1 MDTLGFLF
9 FAFVSL
15 VFLFSSKANGGGKE
29 DVIGAI
35 IDTSSRVGEEE
46 SLAMEMAAEDF
57 NNHFNQT
64 LHLIVKDSQSQPFQ
78 AALMAM
84 DLIETERAK
93 AILGPNSWEEAKLV
107 AEIGSGTQTPILSFH
122 ETTPN
127 WAIEK
132 WPFLIQA
139 SSDHCNQMK
148 AIAAIVQ
155 SWKWRQVTLLYE
167 DVDSYVNGVFPYL
180 SDALYGIDAVI
191 AELVALPSADSPSS
205 LLFDALMRLREG
217 QCRVFILHS
226 SLELALKIFE
236 TAKTLDMMEKDFVWI
251 ATHSITDMV
260 HSIDHVNISYMQGG
274 LGVKSYFSDSGDYY
288 KSFYKRFR
296 KRFQV
301 RHPHEENHEPGIFA
315 VQAYDAVWT
324 VGLASIGGSGSISTD
339 MRGQNLLEKIL
350 ESDFNG
356 LTSQIQFIDQ
366 KLPATKIFGVINIV
380 GRSYRELGF
389 WSENMGFSETVE
401 MGAKN
406 FSSMENLE
414 PVIWPKGPKTTPKGW
429 TFPISSSATLRIG
442 VPTSTFKQFVTVEKD
457 NSPHQGNNYT
467 GFSIEVFKAAI
478 EYLPYPLPYEFVNF
492 TGSYDDLVQSI
503 YLKEFD
509 AVVGDV
515 AIISKR
521 YKWAEFSHPYT
532 EPGLL
537 LVSPVRLQTRDKA
550 WLFMRPFTITMW
562 LLTGIINIF
571 NGFVVWFIER
581 NHCPE
586 LKGPLLN
593 QIGTLLWL
601 AFNTLFSLH
610 GEKMHSNLSRMA
622 MVVWLFVAL
631 VITQSYTASLTS
643 MLTLQKFEATV
654 KDVEVLK
661 ATQAPVGYGK
671 GSYVEAYLI
680 DVLGFNSKLLTNY
693 RTPEEYDQAFRNQSI
708 KAAFIEAPLATVF
721 LTKYCKGYTHSG
733 PSFKIGGFGYAF
745 PSGSQFVP
753 DMSEAI
759 LKLSEQG
766 RLRELEN
773 GMIASE
779 TCVDEDSIKDY
790 STLSLNS
797 FWLLFMISIGSS
809 TMALIIYVFHKLNFE
824 ELMVEYLTVWV
835 FISAVIKQRWH
846 QRRQLPRRVS
856 DPEIGP
862 HAEIC
867 PSASSFAIQG
877 LARH

>member
-1 MDTLGFLF
+1 MGTLRFLF

-15 VFLFSSKANGGGKE
+15 VFLFSSKAKGGVKE

-35 IDTSSRVGEEE
+35 IDTSSRVGKEE
-46 SLAMEMAAEDF
+46 SLAMEMAVEDF

-64 LHLIVKDSQSQPFQ
+64 LHLIVKDCQSQPLQ
-78 AALMAM
+78 AALMAV
-84 DLIETERAK
+84 DLIETERVK

-107 AEIGSGTQTPILSFH
+107 AEIGSRTQTPVLSFD
-122 ETTPN
+122 ETTPT
-127 WAIEK
+127 WAIDK

-139 SSDHCNQMK
+139 SSDQSIQMK

-167 DVDSYVNGVFPYL
+167 DIDSYANGVFPYL
-180 SDALYGIDAVI
+180 SDAFYAIDVMI
-191 AELVALPSADSPSS
+191 AELVALPPANSPSS
-205 LLFDALMRLREG
+205 LLFDALLRLREG

-236 TAKTLDMMEKDFVWI
+236 TAKNVEMMEKDFVWI
-251 ATHSITDMV
+251 VTHSVSSMV
-260 HSIDHVNISYMQGG
+260 HSIDHVNISYIQGG
-274 LGVKSYFSDSGDYY
+274 LGVKSYFSNSGDYY
-288 KSFYKRFR
+288 KLFYKRFS
-296 KRFQV
+296 KRFLA
-301 RHPHEENHEPGIFA
+301 RHPHEENYEPGIFA

-324 VGLASIGGSGSISTD
+324 VGLASMGGSGSISTD
-339 MRGQNLLEKIL
+339 MRGQHLLEKIL

-356 LTSQIQFIDQ
+356 LTSQIQFIDH

-389 WSENMGFSETVE
+389 WSENMGFMETVE
-401 MGAKN
+401 IGAKN

-429 TFPISSSATLRIG
+429 TFPSSSNATLRIG
-442 VPTSTFKQFVTVEKD
+442 VPTSTFKQYVTVEKD
-457 NSPHQGNNYT
+457 SPPQGNNYM
-467 GFSIEVFKAAI
+467 GFAIEVFKAAI

-492 TGSYDDLVQSI
+492 TGVYDDLVQKV

-509 AVVGDV
+509 ATVGDV

-532 EPGLL
+532 EPELV
-537 LVSPVRLQTRDKA
+537 LVSPVQLQTSDKA

-562 LLTGIINIF
+562 LLTGIINVF
-571 NGFVVWFIER
+571 NGFVVWLIER

-610 GEKMHSNLSRMA
+610 GEKLHSNLSRMA

-631 VITQSYTASLTS
+631 VITRSYTATLTS
-643 MLTLQKFEATV
+643 MLTQQTFEATV

-661 ATQAPVGYGK
+661 ATKAPVGFGK
-671 GSYVEAYLI
+671 GSYVKEYLT
-680 DVLGFNSKLLTNY
+680 DVLGFDSNLMQCK
-693 RTPEEYDQAFRNQSI
+693 TPEEYDQAFRNQSI
-708 KAAFIEAPLATVF
+708 KAAFMEATSAKVF
-721 LTKYCKGYTHSG
+721 LAKYCKGYTQPG
-733 PSFKIGGFGYAF
+733 PSFKVGGFGYAF
-745 PSGSQFVP
+745 PRGSQLVP
-753 DMSEAI
+753 DMTAAI

-766 RLRELEN
+766 ILRKLEN

-779 TCVDEDSIKDY
+779 TCVDEDLIKDH
-790 STLSLNS
+790 LSLSPNS
-797 FWLLFMISIGSS
+797 FGVLFTISVGCS
-809 TMALIIYVFHKLNFE
+809 TMALFIYVIHKLNLK
-824 ELMVEYLTVWV
+824 ELMVECLTIWV
-835 FISAVIKQRWH
+835 FKSAVIKHRWH
-846 QRRQLPRRVS
+846 QRRQLPRKVS
-856 DPEIGP
+856 DPEMGP
-862 HAEIC
+862 NVEIC
-867 PSASSFAIQG
+867 PSPSTFAIQG
-877 LARH
+877 LERH